1 MKACVFAHQGW
12 MEVWLRPRESCCN
25 SHEWA
30 AVFGNV
36 KKEKPDPANM
46 YRAVLISGLELDE
59 YQTAVL
65 ITEGTSLHSESYLC
79 LCCHLD
85 NPLQHQ
91 SGRSHTDRLTH
102 KHVCADKL
110 CLREIG
116 VVTSHLNHLRLPSR
130 HPALTL
136 AALFHAR
143 SDWPLL
149 SASLW
154 QRCELITLS

>member
-1 MKACVFAHQGW
+1 MKSGVFRHQGW

-30 AVFGNV
+30 VVFGNV
-36 KKEKPDPANM
+36 KKKKPDPANM
-46 YRAVLISGLELDE
+46 YRAVLISGPALEE
-59 YQTAVL
+59 YQTAAL
-65 ITEGTSLHSESYLC
+65 ITEGTSLHSESYLR

-91 SGRSHTDRLTH
+91 SGRSQTDRLTH

-110 CLREIG
+110 YSREIG
-116 VVTSHLNHLRLPSR
+116 VVTPHLNHLRLPWH
-130 HPALTL
+130 HPALPLGT
-136 AALFHAR
+136 LFHAR
-143 SDWPLL
+143 SDWSLL